1 MKTIYNSKSKEEC
14 VSLDAL
20 ENSSTLFFPGH
31 HDGVTKKT
39 SRHFFLYSCRAM
51 LRLLC
56 VYRRSPDIRR
66 ESDRIV
72 KQPRFFVYADFP
84 GAGSARRGS

>member
-1 MKTIYNSKSKEEC
+1 
-14 VSLDAL
+14 
-20 ENSSTLFFPGH
+20 
-31 HDGVTKKT
+31 
-39 SRHFFLYSCRAM
+39 M

-66 ESDRIV
+66 VSDRIV

-84 GAGSARRGS
+84 VPGVPGVVHE